1 MTLNITLL
9 TAQAIF
15 QSADFRLYDPDKKKI
30 VSNTSTKL
38 VTLQYG
44 KWDGFVSYTGVGR
57 WRRDTSEFIVEWLTG
72 LQDATPSDVATRLCN
87 RGTEWLYDIERASKH
102 RYPHTFILAAFEAR
116 IPKLILVSN
125 FEDLFGRNDANP
137 APALTISTRA
147 FAGQPLYVVTGT
159 KQAVTRAMRRRIKHA
174 VRSLPVDP
182 GRLRRLLASINEEA
196 SASPAARQTI
206 SPACSVISF
215 RADGQ
220 GVCDVDGPVIVS
232 TMAMG
237 RPLPD
242 MKDVAKVLGFDL
254 GHLKGMTFASSKP
267 RAPYAPCQPQTVVP
281 PDPSGYRLREL
292 RHERFESCR
301 ALSISNVGVVLG
313 DGNPPESPGSGH
325 IWTCPYA
332 DEPAQCGF
340 LGNPGGINDEGEVAA
355 AASVADGSTHAVRWR
370 EGGALFD
377 LGCFRG
383 RDSGAAAINSAG
395 LVVGWVC
402 IDPVNRG
409 QMNFRPAA
417 WENGNML
424 VLEDFC
430 CDWGQAVDVNDTG
443 LVLVLGYVGMRE
455 SRSILWNPSAGTTEL
470 IGAKAGVHPSA
481 ITADGTVLG
490 TANTHE
496 GKSLALIA
504 TPGQPWK
511 QLGTPAGF
519 YATAMN
525 NPREVVGAA
534 SLDGYERPWLRRA
547 SGEIVWLP
555 YFAHHWCRPTA
566 INDSG
571 IIVGTAQ
578 TDHGTHALVWTKNAS
593 EERSRGSRYAL
604 RPNQLVG
611 DIVPKSH
618 VAKG

>member
-9 TAQAIF
+9 TGQAIF
-15 QSADFRLYDPDKKKI
+15 QSADFRLYDLDNNKI

-57 WRRDTSEFIVEWLTG
+57 WRGRDTSEFIIEWLTG
-72 LQDATPSDVATRLCN
+72 LQDATPTEVATRLCQK
-87 RGTEWLYDIERASKH
+87 GTEWLCEIERAEKK
-102 RYPHTFILAAFEAR
+102 RRRHTFIVAAFEAG

-125 FEDLFGRNDANP
+125 FEDLFGRNDAKP
-137 APALTISTRA
+137 APALTISTWA
-147 FAGQPLYVVTGT
+147 FTGRPRYVVTGA
-159 KQAVTRAMRRRIKHA
+159 KQAVTRAMRHRIEHA
-174 VRSLPVDP
+174 AHSSLDDFARV
-182 GRLRRLLASINEEA
+182 RRLLGSINKEA
-196 SASPAARQTI
+196 SATSAARQTI

-220 GVCDVDGPVIVS
+220 GVCDVDGPVSIVS
-232 TMAMG
+232 MMMG
-237 RPLPD
+237 RRSPD
-242 MKDVAKVLGFDL
+242 MKDVVKALGFDP

-267 RAPYAPCQPQTVVP
+267 RMPYAPCQPKTVVP

-301 ALSISNVGVVLG
+301 ALRISNVGVVLG
-313 DGNPPESPGSGH
+313 DGNPPENPGSSH

-332 DEPAQCGF
+332 GSPAQCGF
-340 LGNPGGINDEGEVAA
+340 LGQPGGINDQGEVAA
-355 AASVADGSTHAVRWR
+355 AATMADGSTHAVRWR
-370 EGGALFD
+370 EGGVPID

-383 RDSGAAAINSAG
+383 RDSGAVAINSVG
-395 LVVGWVC
+395 LIVGWVC

-417 WENGNML
+417 WANDSML

-443 LVLVLGYVGMRE
+443 LVLVVGYVGRE
-455 SRSILWNPSAGTTEL
+455 SRSILWNLSTGTTEL
-470 IGAKAGVHPSA
+470 AGKEGGVYPSA

-496 GKSLALIA
+496 GKSVALIA
-504 TPGQPWK
+504 IPGQPWK

-525 NPREVVGAA
+525 TAGEVVGAVN
-534 SLDGYERPWLRRA
+534 LDGYERPWLRRA

-555 YFAHHWCRPTA
+555 YFAHHACRPTA

-571 IIVGTAQ
+571 IIAGTAQ
-578 TDHGTHALVWTKNAS
+578 TDHGRHALIWTKEVRN
-593 EERSRGSRYAL
+593 G
-604 RPNQLVG
+604 PG
-611 DIVPKSH
+611 DPDVR
-618 VAKG
+618 